1 MEDDKIVQLYWD
13 RDEAA
18 INATSDKY
26 GAYCLSISRNILDNN
41 EDAQECVNDTY
52 LKAWNTIPPHRPAM
66 LSTFLGKITRNL
78 SFDRYKANRRDKRGG
93 SQTAL
98 VLDELGEIIAD
109 KRTDDE
115 IDRKE
120 LLESINSFL
129 SSLQPDKRKSFVLR
143 YWYAYSIPEIAKR
156 FGMTENNVSVSL
168 NRTRQKLKNYLKER
182 GFDL

>member
-13 RDEAA
+13 RDETA
-18 INATSDKY
+18 ITATSDKY
-26 GAYCLSISRNILDNN
+26 GAYCLFISRNILGNN

-93 SQTAL
+93 SQTEL
-98 VLDELGEIIAD
+98 VLDELNEIISD
-109 KRTDDE
+109 KSSE
-115 IDRKE
+115 AEFDRVE
-120 LLESINSFL
+120 LISAINGFL
-129 SSLQPDKRKSFVLR
+129 SELPQDKRKMFVCR

-168 NRTRQKLKNYLKER
+168 NRTRQKLRNYLKER

>member
-13 RDEAA
+13 RDETA
-18 INATSDKY
+18 ITATSDKY
-26 GAYCLSISRNILDNN
+26 GAYCLSISRNILGNN

-78 SFDRYKANRRDKRGG
+78 SFDRYKANRRDKRSA

-98 VLDELGEIIAD
+98 VLDELNEIIAD
-109 KRTDDE
+109 KRSE
-115 IDRKE
+115 AEFDRAE
-120 LLESINSFL
+120 LISAINGFL
-129 SSLQPDKRKSFVLR
+129 SELPQNKWKMFVCR
-143 YWYAYSIPEIAKR
+143 YWYAFDLSEIAR
-156 FGMTENNVSVSL
+156 RLGMTENNVSVTL
-168 NRTRQKLKNYLKER
+168 NRLRKKLRKHLRER

>member
-1 MEDDKIVQLYWD
+1 MDDDKIVELYWN

-18 INATSDKY
+18 ITATSDKY
-26 GAYCLSISRNILDNN
+26 GAYCLSISQNILGNR

-78 SFDRYKANRRDKRGG
+78 SFDRYKASRRDKRGG

-109 KRTDDE
+109 KRSDDE
-115 IDRKE
+115 FDRKE
-120 LLESINSFL
+120 LLESINAFL
-129 SSLQPDKRKSFVLR
+129 SSLPPDKRKMFVCR

-168 NRTRQKLKNYLKER
+168 NRTRQKLRNYLKER

>member
-13 RDEAA
+13 RDETA
-18 INATSDKY
+18 ITATSDKY
-26 GAYCLSISRNILDNN
+26 GAYCLSISRNIFGNN

-98 VLDELGEIIAD
+98 VLEELNEIISDKSSEAEFDRAELISAINGFLSELPQD
-109 KRTDDE
+109 KR
-115 IDRKE
+115 RM
-120 LLESINSFL
+120 
-129 SSLQPDKRKSFVLR
+129 FVCR
-143 YWYAYSIPEIAKR
+143 YWYAFDLSEIARR
-156 FGMTENNVSVSL
+156 FGMTENNVSVTL
-168 NRTRQKLKNYLKER
+168 NRLRKKLRKYLIER

>member
-1 MEDDKIVQLYWD
+1 MEDDKIVELYWD

-18 INATSDKY
+18 ITATSDKY
-26 GAYCLSISRNILDNN
+26 GAYCLSISQNILGNR

-78 SFDRYKANRRDKRGG
+78 SFDRYKASRRDKRGG

-109 KRTDDE
+109 KRSDDE
-115 IDRKE
+115 FDRKE
-120 LLESINSFL
+120 LLESINAFL
-129 SSLQPDKRKSFVLR
+129 SSLPPDKRKMFVCR

-168 NRTRQKLKNYLKER
+168 NRTRQKLRNYLKER

>member
-1 MEDDKIVQLYWD
+1 MDDTKIVNLYWARSED
-13 RDEAA
+13 AISETAA
-18 INATSDKY
+18 KY
-26 GAYCLSISRNILDNN
+26 GKYCRAISFNILANGD
-41 EDAQECVNDTY
+41 DADECVNDTY
-52 LKAWNTIPPHRPAM
+52 LQAWNTIPPYRPHI

-78 SFDRYKANRRDKRGG
+78 SFDRYKASRRDKRGG

-109 KRTDDE
+109 KRNDDE
-115 IDRKE
+115 LDRKE

-129 SSLQPDKRKSFVLR
+129 SALPPDKRKSFVLR

-156 FGMTENNVSVSL
+156 FGITENNVSVTL
-168 NRTRQKLKNYLKER
+168 NRLRKKLREYLIER

>member
-1 MEDDKIVQLYWD
+1 MDDDKIVELYWD

-18 INATSDKY
+18 ITATSDKY
-26 GAYCLSISRNILDNN
+26 GAYCLSISQNILGNR

-52 LKAWNTIPPHRPAM
+52 LRAWSTIPPHRPAM

-98 VLDELGEIIAD
+98 VLDELNEIISD
-109 KRTDDE
+109 KSSE
-115 IDRKE
+115 AEFDRAE
-120 LLESINSFL
+120 LISAINRFL
-129 SSLQPDKRKSFVLR
+129 SELPQDKRKMFVCR

-156 FGMTENNVSVSL
+156 LEMTENNVSVSL
-168 NRTRQKLKNYLKER
+168 NRTRQKLRNYLKER

>member
-1 MEDDKIVQLYWD
+1 MVDDKIVQLYWD

-18 INATSDKY
+18 ITATSDKY
-26 GAYCLSISRNILDNN
+26 GAYCLSISRNILGNN

-93 SQTAL
+93 GQVAI
-98 VLDELGEIIAD
+98 VIDELSEIIAD
-109 KRTDDE
+109 KSSESEPDRAE
-115 IDRKE
+115 LIDA
-120 LLESINSFL
+120 INSFL
-129 SSLQPDKRKSFVLR
+129 SELQADRRKMFVWR
-143 YWYAYSIPEIAKR
+143 YWYSYGVSEIAKQV
-156 FGMTENNVSVSL
+156 GTTENNVSVTL
-168 NRTRQKLKNYLKER
+168 NRLRRKLREHLIER

>member
-1 MEDDKIVQLYWD
+1 MEDDKIVELYWD

-18 INATSDKY
+18 ITATSDKY
-26 GAYCLSISRNILDNN
+26 GVYCLSISQNILGNR

-98 VLDELGEIIAD
+98 VLDELNEIIAD
-109 KRTDDE
+109 KSSE
-115 IDRKE
+115 AEFDRAE
-120 LLESINSFL
+120 LISAINGFL
-129 SSLQPDKRKSFVLR
+129 SELPQDKRRMFVCR
-143 YWYAYSIPEIAKR
+143 YWYAFDISEIAR
-156 FGMTENNVSVSL
+156 RLGMTENNVSVTL
-168 NRTRQKLKNYLKER
+168 NRLRKKLRKHLIER

>member
-1 MEDDKIVQLYWD
+1 MEDDKIVELYWD

-18 INATSDKY
+18 ITATSDKY
-26 GAYCLSISRNILDNN
+26 GAYCLSISRNILGNN

-93 SQTAL
+93 SHTAL
-98 VLDELGEIIAD
+98 VLDELNEIISD
-109 KRTDDE
+109 KSSE
-115 IDRKE
+115 AEFDRAE
-120 LLESINSFL
+120 LISAINGFL
-129 SSLQPDKRKSFVLR
+129 SELPQDKRKMFVCR
-143 YWYAYSIPEIAKR
+143 YWYAFNISEIAR
-156 FGMTENNVSVSL
+156 RLGMTENNVSVTL
-168 NRTRQKLKNYLKER
+168 NRLRKKLRKYLIER

>member
-1 MEDDKIVQLYWD
+1 MDDDKIVELYWN

-18 INATSDKY
+18 ITATSDKY
-26 GAYCLSISRNILDNN
+26 GAYCLSISQNILGNR

-52 LKAWNTIPPHRPAM
+52 LRAWSTIPPHRPAM

-98 VLDELGEIIAD
+98 VLDELNEIISD
-109 KRTDDE
+109 KSSE
-115 IDRKE
+115 AEFDRAE
-120 LLESINSFL
+120 LISAINRFL
-129 SSLQPDKRKSFVLR
+129 SELPQDKRKMFVCR

-156 FGMTENNVSVSL
+156 LEMTENNVSVSL
-168 NRTRQKLKNYLKER
+168 NRTRQKLRNYLKER

>member
-18 INATSDKY
+18 ITATSDKY
-26 GAYCLSISRNILDNN
+26 GAYCLSISRNILGNH

-78 SFDRYKANRRDKRGG
+78 SFDRYKASRRDKRGG

-120 LLESINSFL
+120 MIESINSFL
-129 SSLQPDKRKSFVLR
+129 SSLPPDKRKLFVCR
-143 YWYAYSIPEIAKR
+143 YWYAFDISGIAKR
-156 FGMTENNVSVSL
+156 FGITENNVSVTL
-168 NRTRQKLKNYLKER
+168 NRLRKKLREYLIER

>member
-13 RDEAA
+13 RDETA
-18 INATSDKY
+18 ITATSDKY
-26 GAYCLSISRNILDNN
+26 GAYCLSISRNILGNN

-98 VLDELGEIIAD
+98 VLEELNEIIAD
-109 KRTDDE
+109 KSSEAEFDRAELISAINGFCLSCRRTSVKCLSAG
-115 IDRKE
+115 IGT
-120 LLESINSFL
+120 LSIFPR
-129 SSLQPDKRKSFVLR
+129 LQD
-143 YWYAYSIPEIAKR
+143 
-156 FGMTENNVSVSL
+156 VS
-168 NRTRQKLKNYLKER
+168 E
-182 GFDL
+182 

>member
-1 MEDDKIVQLYWD
+1 
-13 RDEAA
+13 
-18 INATSDKY
+18 
-26 GAYCLSISRNILDNN
+26 LSISRNILGNN

-78 SFDRYKANRRDKRGG
+78 SFDRYKASRRDKRGG

-109 KRTDDE
+109 KRSDDE
-115 IDRKE
+115 FDRKE
-120 LLESINSFL
+120 LLESINAFL
-129 SSLQPDKRKSFVLR
+129 SSLPPDKRKMFVCR

-168 NRTRQKLKNYLKER
+168 NRTRQKLRNYLKER

>member
-18 INATSDKY
+18 ITATSDKY
-26 GAYCLSISRNILDNN
+26 GAYCLSISRNILGNN

-78 SFDRYKANRRDKRGG
+78 SFDRYKSSRRDKRNG

-109 KRTDDE
+109 KRSDDE
-115 IDRKE
+115 IDRRE

-129 SSLQPDKRKSFVLR
+129 SALPPDKRKLFVLR
-143 YWYAYSIPEIAKR
+143 YWYAFDISGIAGR
-156 FGMTENNVSVSL
+156 FGMTENNVSVTL
-168 NRTRQKLKNYLKER
+168 NRLRKKLREYLKER

>member
-1 MEDDKIVQLYWD
+1 MEDDKIIELYWD
-13 RDEAA
+13 RDETA
-18 INATSDKY
+18 ITATSDKY
-26 GAYCLSISRNILDNN
+26 GAYCLFISRNILGNN

-78 SFDRYKANRRDKRGG
+78 SFDRYKASRRDKRGG

-109 KRTDDE
+109 KRSDDE
-115 IDRKE
+115 FDRKE
-120 LLESINSFL
+120 LLESINAFL
-129 SSLQPDKRKSFVLR
+129 SSLPPDKRKMFVCR

-168 NRTRQKLKNYLKER
+168 NRTRQKLRNYLKER

>member
-1 MEDDKIVQLYWD
+1 MEDDKIVELYWD

-18 INATSDKY
+18 ITATSDKY
-26 GAYCLSISRNILDNN
+26 GVYCLSISQNILGNR

-78 SFDRYKANRRDKRGG
+78 SFDRYKACRRDKRGG

-109 KRTDDE
+109 KRSDDE
-115 IDRKE
+115 FDRKE
-120 LLESINSFL
+120 LLESINAFL
-129 SSLQPDKRKSFVLR
+129 SSLPPDKRKMFVCR
-143 YWYAYSIPEIAKR
+143 YWYAYSISEIAKR
-156 FGMTENNVSVSL
+156 FGMAENNVSVSL
-168 NRTRQKLKNYLKER
+168 NRTRQKLRNYLKER

>member
-1 MEDDKIVQLYWD
+1 MEDDKIVELYWD

-18 INATSDKY
+18 ITATSDKY
-26 GAYCLSISRNILDNN
+26 GVYCLSISQNILGNR

-109 KRTDDE
+109 KRSDDE
-115 IDRKE
+115 FDRKE
-120 LLESINSFL
+120 LLESINAFL
-129 SSLQPDKRKSFVLR
+129 SSLPPDKRKMFVCR

-168 NRTRQKLKNYLKER
+168 NRTRQKLRNYLKER

>member
-13 RDEAA
+13 RDETA
-18 INATSDKY
+18 ITATSDKY
-26 GAYCLSISRNILDNN
+26 GAYCLSISRNILGNN

-78 SFDRYKANRRDKRGG
+78 SFDRYKASRRDKRGG

-109 KRTDDE
+109 KRSDDE
-115 IDRKE
+115 FDRKE
-120 LLESINSFL
+120 LLESINAFL
-129 SSLQPDKRKSFVLR
+129 SSLPPDKRKMFVCR

-168 NRTRQKLKNYLKER
+168 NRTRQKLRNYLKER

>member
-18 INATSDKY
+18 ITATSDKY
-26 GAYCLSISRNILDNN
+26 GAYCLSISRNILGNH

-78 SFDRYKANRRDKRGG
+78 SFDRYRASRRDKRGG
-93 SQTAL
+93 GQTAL
-98 VLDELGEIIAD
+98 VLDELEEIIAD

-115 IDRKE
+115 LDRKE

-129 SSLQPDKRKSFVLR
+129 SLLPPDKRKPFVLR